1 MSIIEANHDLLD
13 GAEQPFSFTEEPARD
28 ERKRY
33 TTQLQRRAL
42 AHITAELGGTTV
54 VPDIDRQVT
63 MVVQH
68 GQQAT
73 KARHVSFM
81 RPVSRGRRWHVATVL
96 SDGTF
101 YYGLASPETLGWPRL
116 AFEQRRAMLFD
127 TDTNAPPSG
136 PDLRDLGMRSY
147 VGVPVLANG
156 NAVAVLE
163 AVDVDETGDLT
174 YFSSQL
180 EETASALAQRLDE
193 QSREADGAPNARGGS
208 QVELTVETVVDL
220 VLRQPYEVDETFEVS
235 PTEWAVLNEVDG
247 DRTLRGISD
256 HASMPVSQVLA
267 TASAL
272 VDRGLLRQGKENRR
286 RL

>member
-1 MSIIEANHDLLD
+1 MSATKMENHLLD
-13 GAEQPFSFTEEPARD
+13 GNEEPFSFTDEPARD

-68 GQQAT
+68 SQQAT

-81 RPVSRGRRWHVATVL
+81 RPVNRGRRWHVATVL

-101 YYGLASPETLGWPRL
+101 YYGLSSPETLGWPRL

-127 TDTNAPPSG
+127 TGVNAPPGG
-136 PDLRDLGMRSY
+136 PPLGELGMRSY

-156 NAVAVLE
+156 IAVAVLE
-163 AVDVDETGDLT
+163 AVDVDQTGDLT
-174 YFSSQL
+174 YYSGQL
-180 EETASALAQRLDE
+180 EETASAVGQRLHE
-193 QSREADGAPNARGGS
+193 ESRDADGTQSVGGAS
-208 QVELTVETVVDL
+208 QVELVSDSIVDL

-247 DRTLRGISD
+247 ERTLRVVSE

-272 VDRGLLRQGKENRR
+272 VERGLLRQGKENRR

>member
-1 MSIIEANHDLLD
+1 MPVTDLNNNLLD
-13 GAEQPFSFTEEPARD
+13 GTEEPFSFTEEPARD

-33 TTQLQRRAL
+33 TTQLHRRAL

-96 SDGTF
+96 EDGTF
-101 YYGLASPETLGWPRL
+101 YYGLASPETLGWPRI
-116 AFEQRRAMLFD
+116 AFEQRRALLFD
-127 TDTNAPPSG
+127 TETNRPPAG

-156 NAVAVLE
+156 TTVAVLE
-163 AVDVDETGDLT
+163 AVDVAPTGDLS
-174 YFSSQL
+174 YYSSQL
-180 EETASALAQRLDE
+180 EETAAAVAERLHE
-193 QSREADGAPNARGGS
+193 QTREADSAPDARGAS
-208 QVELTVETVVDL
+208 QLELTVDTVVDL

-247 DRTLRGISD
+247 DRTLLAVSD
-256 HASMPVSQVLA
+256 QASMPVSQVLA

-272 VDRGLLRQGKENRR
+272 IERGLLRLGKENRR